1 MTWLQRYRLR
11 TFVRSSVWIVPVAGL
26 LLALVMAPVLRHL
39 DATTRWGLLAFSP
52 NGARSLL
59 AALVASGLSF
69 IIFTFS
75 ILLVAVQIASAN
87 LSPRVIPL
95 ILKDRPVKLV
105 LGVFV
110 FTFIYSVAVL
120 GRIEDSVPQL
130 PMLLTIL
137 FSLASIG
144 AFLYMIDYS
153 GKNLRPVA
161 VVARIADEGRRV
173 IESVYP
179 QLLPGSGGNPPKS
192 EAIQL
197 GTPSRIITHDA
208 SSGYTLA
215 MDVGGLVAAAERAD
229 CVITVVP
236 QVGEFVAKGDPLF
249 HVFGA
254 ADRVAEH
261 ELHQLVAFG
270 PERTMEQDPAFAF
283 RILVDVAAKALS
295 PAINDPTTAVLAIN
309 QIHPLLRVVGA
320 RDLST
325 GRVWDHA
332 GKLRLTYRTP
342 DWEDFVSLAV
352 TEIRLYGAGSIQVP
366 RRLHAMLENLIEVLP
381 AHRTPAL
388 REQLSL
394 IQRSVHRGFQD
405 HEDQVRADTGDTQ
418 GVGGAR

>member
-1 MTWLQRYRLR
+1 
-11 TFVRSSVWIVPVAGL
+11 
-26 LLALVMAPVLRHL
+26 
-39 DATTRWGLLAFSP
+39 
-52 NGARSLL
+52 
-59 AALVASGLSF
+59 VASGLSF
-69 IIFTFS
+69 IIFTLSF
-75 ILLVAVQIASAN
+75 LLVAVQIASAN

-95 ILKDRPVKLV
+95 ILKDRPVKIV

-153 GKNLRPVA
+153 SKNLRPVA
-161 VVARIADEGRRV
+161 VVARIAAEGRRV

-179 QLLPGSGGNPPKS
+179 HVLSTSGASPPKA
-192 EAIQL
+192 EPIQL
-197 GTPSRIITHDA
+197 GTPSRIIPHDG

-215 MDVGGLVAAAERAD
+215 MDVDRLVAAAERAD
-229 CVITVVP
+229 CLITVVP
-236 QVGEFVAKGDPLF
+236 QVGEFVAKGDPLL

-254 ADRVAEH
+254 ADRLE
-261 ELHQLVAFG
+261 ERDLHQLVAFG

-320 RDLST
+320 RDLSA
-325 GRVWDHA
+325 GRVWDQA
-332 GKLRLTYRTP
+332 GKLRLIYRTP

-366 RRLHAMLENLIEVLP
+366 RCLHAMLENLIEVLP
-381 AHRTPAL
+381 AHRAPAL
-388 REQLSL
+388 REQLGL

-405 HEDQVRADTGDTQ
+405 YEDQVRAETGDTQ
-418 GVGGAR
+418 GMGGAR